1 MAVDMYPDPERRRNR
16 GFLGSDSSALSAR
29 EKQASPSNAH
39 HPLVVPPEE
48 EEEKDRMEHR
58 LTLPFLVL
66 SHRSVNSFDMSSIST
81 RGT

>member
-39 HPLVVPPEE
+39 PLIVPPEE
-48 EEEKDRMEHR
+48 QEEKDRMEHR
-58 LTLPFLVL
+58 LTLPLVL
-66 SHRSVNSFDMSSIST
+66 SHRSVNSCDMSSIST